1 MGATA
6 RRRRPAAIQGRRAL
20 AGGAILLVRVT
31 YEIFAAFWPTAPK
44 DEGFSDRM
52 NDIPKYVVS
61 KTLESPSWRNSTV
74 IRDDPVEAIIDLKQ
88 EPSGNILL
96 YGSGDLLNSLIGH
109 DVIDEYR
116 IMVFPVLLGS
126 GKRCSRRRATR
137 RTWGS
142 STGGRSSRGSP
153 GSLGSVSLRGV
164 PGEWGALRGVGHET
178 AALIACSREPSARPE
193 GRPRHGANDVLG
205 ARFTR

>member
-1 MGATA
+1 MPWSGGSGRRDGSTRSRTASRREERVGATA

-96 YGSGDLLNSLIGH
+96 YVSG
-109 DVIDEYR
+109 
-116 IMVFPVLLGS
+116 
-126 GKRCSRRRATR
+126 
-137 RTWGS
+137 
-142 STGGRSSRGSP
+142 
-153 GSLGSVSLRGV
+153 
-164 PGEWGALRGVGHET
+164 
-178 AALIACSREPSARPE
+178 
-193 GRPRHGANDVLG
+193 
-205 ARFTR
+205 